1 MELGTEFRELLVE
14 ELAEIRGGDP
24 EIGITTD
31 PLKDLLCAFHN
42 TTMACGEESGPCAPS
57 GC

>member
-1 MELGTEFRELLVE
+1 MGAELRELFID

-24 EIGITTD
+24 GIAIDSD
-31 PLKDLLCAFHN
+31 PLKDVLCRYHY
-42 TTMACGEESGPCAPS
+42 TTLACGEEYGPCAPS